1 LPPVVQ
7 GVSFSAVNTTRFV
20 LIRHGESTWNAAG
33 RWQGQGD
40 PPLSRRGREQVVRLA
55 AELADEGI
63 ERIVASDLARA
74 SETAAILGD
83 ALGLAPERDERLREL
98 DVGCWT
104 GLTRGEIEGRDRA
117 RLEHFERGGLE
128 ARAGGGECRRE
139 IADRVR
145 SSVGEIAEGHS
156 GRCVAIVAHLGVM
169 RALLAGTELANAE
182 WRRMSAAELASGASG
197 AEES

>member
-1 LPPVVQ
+1 
-7 GVSFSAVNTTRFV
+7 VNTTRFL

-40 PPLSRRGREQVVRLA
+40 PSLSPRGREQAARLA

-63 ERIVASDLARA
+63 EKIVASDLARA
-74 SETAAILGD
+74 SETAAILGN

-104 GLTRGEIEGRDRA
+104 GLTRGEIEDLDRA

-145 SSVGEIAEGHS
+145 SSVAEIGEGHS
-156 GRCVAIVAHLGVM
+156 GRCVAIVAHLGVA
-169 RALLAGTELANAE
+169 RALLAGTDLANAE
-182 WRRMSAAELASGASG
+182 WRCVSGGELASGAFGG
-197 AEES
+197 AGS